1 MTMLKVIL
9 TAAALL
15 GAYVLGGFSI
25 LRFMRE
31 EYPATW
37 LVWREEHK
45 VKKELKKETEDDA

>member
-1 MTMLKVIL
+1 MLKVIL

-15 GAYVLGGFSI
+15 GAYVLGGISM
-25 LRFMRE
+25 LRFVRE

-37 LVWREEHK
+37 LVWAEEHK

>member
-1 MTMLKVIL
+1 MLKVIL

-15 GAYVLGGFSI
+15 GAYVLGEISM
-25 LRFMRE
+25 LRFIHE

-45 VKKELKKETEDDA
+45 VKKEDEKKREAKENA

>member
-1 MTMLKVIL
+1 MLKVIL

-15 GAYVLGGFSI
+15 GAYV
-25 LRFMRE
+25 RE

-45 VKKELKKETEDDA
+45 VKKEQKKETEDDA